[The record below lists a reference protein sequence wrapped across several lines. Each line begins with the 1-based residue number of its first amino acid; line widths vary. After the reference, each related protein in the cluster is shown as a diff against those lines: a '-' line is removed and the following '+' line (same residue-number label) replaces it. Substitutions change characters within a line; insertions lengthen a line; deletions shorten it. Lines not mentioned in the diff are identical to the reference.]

1 MSQCACVRLKKKPV
15 INEDEELS
23 DSSKSDI
30 AMATTPCLK
39 PKPKPKRRLSFK
51 IGDLRRIV
59 PDKILQC
66 FGQDEIE
73 MTKLEKS
80 KFEPFRR
87 LSRNPLNRLLTPLPK
102 KDYIDWACKQ

>member
-59 PDKILQC
+59 PDRILQC

-80 KFEPFRR
+80 KFEIKVIAKSTQSIADASSEKR
-87 LSRNPLNRLLTPLPK
+87 LHRLGL
-102 KDYIDWACKQ
+102 